1 LKTNM
6 KRVGALG
13 FGIALM
19 GCALGLA
26 YHASGQ
32 SKPTSGVGI
41 TRIVIARRH
50 PAFGGKS
57 FGSAGPYEM
66 LVGTAYGELDP
77 KAPMNRGIVNLQFAP
92 VNAKGHVE
100 YSMDI
105 TFLKPVDI
113 NKGNGRLIY
122 DVINRG
128 HEKALSDL
136 NLSEFSRTGPEE
148 VNDPATAFIMKRGY
162 TVAWSGWE
170 GERSDEVLSHPG
182 LLKADFPI
190 AIRNG
195 KPITGVN
202 REEITDTPAGPS
214 FTKLLSYP
222 AANLDKAAASLT
234 VREKEADP
242 RKPLPSSSWNYI
254 DATHV
259 RIDAAPGFDRGA
271 LYEFI
276 YPATN
281 PIVEGMAYA
290 SIRDFVLFLRH
301 AASDSAG
308 QPNPLLPASPFKA
321 ILGMGVS
328 ESGQVVKDFVYQ
340 DFNIDDS
347 GRKVFDGIMG
357 VVSGSG
363 KIQVNA
369 EFAQPGRVSR
379 QHEDHLYPDDEFPFT
394 YATTTDPI
402 TGKTDGILLKCTKSH
417 SCPKMFQIDTDT
429 EVWQRRVS
437 LVVTDPSGKA
447 SVPIPDN
454 IRVYRPTGMPHNSND
469 LEETNAGTADRGI
482 CKELRSPLHY
492 RFYGRALFVA
502 LDRWVTEGVQPPPS
516 LYPNLK
522 NGTLITMEEAAK
534 IWPAIPGV
542 PFSPVIN
549 RFHLMDFSHQPPVE
563 LKPEYPLFVPRTNA
577 DGNPIG
583 GIEPPEVSVPLG
595 TYSGR
600 NPRAKGFAEGELCN
614 LAGSYIPFAVTKKER
629 LANHDP
635 RPSIEERYK
644 DQADFVAKR
653 KQVAAKLVQQGY
665 LLLEDVPVFS
675 AVTLPNPQP

>member
-1 LKTNM
+1 M

-26 YHASGQ
+26 YHAGGQ

-105 TFLKPVDI
+105 TFLKPVNI

-308 QPNPLLPASPFKA
+308 QPT
-321 ILGMGVS
+321 
-328 ESGQVVKDFVYQ
+328 
-340 DFNIDDS
+340 
-347 GRKVFDGIMG
+347 R
-357 VVSGSG
+357 
-363 KIQVNA
+363 
-369 EFAQPGRVSR
+369 
-379 QHEDHLYPDDEFPFT
+379 
-394 YATTTDPI
+394 
-402 TGKTDGILLKCTKSH
+402 C
-417 SCPKMFQIDTDT
+417 
-429 EVWQRRVS
+429 S
-437 LVVTDPSGKA
+437 L
-447 SVPIPDN
+447 
-454 IRVYRPTGMPHNSND
+454 H
-469 LEETNAGTADRGI
+469 
-482 CKELRSPLHY
+482 LRSKPSWAWAY
-492 RFYGRALFVA
+492 RKAGR
-502 LDRWVTEGVQPPPS
+502 W
-516 LYPNLK
+516 
-522 NGTLITMEEAAK
+522 
-534 IWPAIPGV
+534 
-542 PFSPVIN
+542 
-549 RFHLMDFSHQPPVE
+549 
-563 LKPEYPLFVPRTNA
+563 
-577 DGNPIG
+577 
-583 GIEPPEVSVPLG
+583 
-595 TYSGR
+595 
-600 NPRAKGFAEGELCN
+600 
-614 LAGSYIPFAVTKKER
+614 
-629 LANHDP
+629 
-635 RPSIEERYK
+635 
-644 DQADFVAKR
+644 
-653 KQVAAKLVQQGY
+653 
-665 LLLEDVPVFS
+665 
-675 AVTLPNPQP
+675 